1 MFSAAG
7 NKSGVNLERKNHF
20 LRCDNISRNSLSGEI
35 KNSWT
40 KESNKSLSH
49 FVDLRR
55 GGHFTDVTLDIFGTQ
70 IKAHKVKYLS
80 SLVGIVSQVLPTDRV
95 ICQQSIF
102 LHAVLL
108 PPEWEVRRDSVLWRG
123 VSGRDEVGTSTSE
136 PHPQYNPGW
145 SWPRLLWACWWTT
158 STLGKS
164 GWTPT
169 SAPWWT
175 SPSPRTVSSSR
186 RAATCCQ
193 PRINDSCRRLLTGST
208 GSSSAM
214 WATLWWWTGAMT
226 GWRRWVWSH
235 TSSLSGSRS
244 GIRPG
249 EAAVMAMWPLTAVV
263 TTKDHY

>member
-123 VSGRDEVGTSTSE
+123 VSGRDEVGTSTSQ

-145 SWPRLLWACWWTT
+145 SWPRLLWACWWST
-158 STLGKS
+158 STLGRS

-193 PRINDSCRRLLTGST
+193 PRLMFPAGDCWLGLRDHHRQCEWHCDGGPGLWQDGEDESDHTPPVTRGHGVASDQVRRLL
-208 GSSSAM
+208 
-214 WATLWWWTGAMT
+214 WLC
-226 GWRRWVWSH
+226 
-235 TSSLSGSRS
+235 
-244 GIRPG
+244 
-249 EAAVMAMWPLTAVV
+249 
-263 TTKDHY
+263 DH